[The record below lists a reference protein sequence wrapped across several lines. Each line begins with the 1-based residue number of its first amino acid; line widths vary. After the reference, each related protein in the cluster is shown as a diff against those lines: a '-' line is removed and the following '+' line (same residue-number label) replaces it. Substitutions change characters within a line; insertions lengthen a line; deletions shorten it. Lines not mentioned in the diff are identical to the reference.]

1 MSKGSGGSLFTDQI
15 KRACDRFLESRGER
29 KISYR
34 EQMEVNARISR
45 LKKGKFAADRL
56 DKMASEIEAQSN
68 DDQDS

>member
-1 MSKGSGGSLFTDQI
+1 MAEQI

-34 EQMEVNARISR
+34 EQMAINANKSKRQ
-45 LKKGKFAADRL
+45 KGKFAQDRL
-56 DKMASEIEAQSN
+56 DKMASEIERQSN

>member
-29 KISYR
+29 KVTYR

-45 LKKGKFAADRL
+45 LRKGKFAQDRL
-56 DKMASEIEAQSN
+56 DKMAKDLSS
-68 DDQDS
+68 DDQDC

>member
-29 KISYR
+29 KVTYR

-45 LKKGKFAADRL
+45 LRKGKFAQDRL
-56 DKMASEIEAQSN
+56 DKMAKDLAN
-68 DDQDS
+68 DDSDC